1 MVLQSTPVLGEIPK
15 RLRCGVSA
23 TAITSDFS
31 VLQISVCRAARIR
44 GSTRP
49 STFRV
54 ADPLSILLESPAMPV
69 ETFAAQVE
77 MIKDLTHDV
86 RQLDLRLIAPK
97 TITFKPGQF
106 VSFEVFHPQT
116 GHVVTRPYS
125 IASQPSRSDVIT
137 LLFNLVPGGPGSSY
151 LFNLKEGDKTHFKG
165 PAGNFYLRDD
175 PNRELLFIGTGTGI
189 APIRS
194 MLLANAERP
203 DARSATLFWGL
214 RGQRDLYYQEELAE
228 LTRRTPTLTAITTLS
243 RPEPA
248 WSGLSGRVL
257 RLIEERIVSVKNLAV
272 YLCGNSAMIAD
283 ATSLLQEKG
292 LCPIYREKYYDDTG
306 SPED

>member
-1 MVLQSTPVLGEIPK
+1 MADHLG
-15 RLRCGVSA
+15 
-23 TAITSDFS
+23 
-31 VLQISVCRAARIR
+31 
-44 GSTRP
+44 
-49 STFRV
+49 
-54 ADPLSILLESPAMPV
+54 ILLESFAMPV
-69 ETFAAQVE
+69 ETFTAQVE

-86 RQLDLRLIAPK
+86 RQLDLRLIEPK
-97 TITFKPGQF
+97 TITFKPGKF
-106 VSFEVFHPQT
+106 VSFEVPHPKT

-137 LLFNLVPGGPGSSY
+137 LLLNLVPGGPGSTY

-165 PAGNFYLRDD
+165 PAGNFYLRED
-175 PNRELLFIGTGTGI
+175 PGRELLFIATGTGI

-194 MLLANAERP
+194 MLLANAERVDP
-203 DARSATLFWGL
+203 KPATLFWGL
-214 RGQRDLYYQEELAE
+214 RCQRDLYYQEELAE
-228 LTRRTPTLTAITTLS
+228 LSRRTPTLTAITTLS

-257 RLIEERIVSVKNLAV
+257 RLIEERIVSVKSLAV

-283 ATSLLQEKG
+283 ATSLLQKKG

>member
-1 MVLQSTPVLGEIPK
+1 
-15 RLRCGVSA
+15 
-23 TAITSDFS
+23 
-31 VLQISVCRAARIR
+31 
-44 GSTRP
+44 
-49 STFRV
+49 
-54 ADPLSILLESPAMPV
+54 
-69 ETFAAQVE
+69 

-106 VSFEVFHPQT
+106 VSFEVLHPQT

-137 LLFNLVPGGPGSSY
+137 LLFNLVPCGPGSTY
-151 LFNLKEGDKTHFKG
+151 LFDLKEGDKTHFKG

-203 DARSATLFWGL
+203 DPRPATLFWGL
-214 RGQRDLYYQEELAE
+214 RGQKDLYYQEELANVI
-228 LTRRTPTLTAITTLS
+228 RRTPTVTAITTLS
-243 RPEPA
+243 RP
-248 WSGLSGRVL
+248 
-257 RLIEERIVSVKNLAV
+257 
-272 YLCGNSAMIAD
+272 
-283 ATSLLQEKG
+283 
-292 LCPIYREKYYDDTG
+292 
-306 SPED
+306 